1 MIRVPGFLL
10 GSFLGML
17 GSFLMGT
24 ALAAD
29 PAVVNI
35 EVGSAHVVRVQGARQ
50 VAVGNSQLIQASAA
64 SATEVILFAKR
75 EGTTTV
81 DVWTKQGSRQAFKV
95 IVHPA
100 GLQQRLSQVKQIV
113 ASLPGVRVRMSG
125 QHILIEGEQV
135 STDDRTRLKKM
146 LSKYPEVVDLTSET
160 TWDPMVLLDV
170 QVLELPSRNLREL
183 GVRWEPNTLPGLNA
197 GGSWS
202 AGTTG
207 LAEGLPQVSA
217 TGAAISLDG
226 GLSSRLQAMAQAG
239 DAVLLAQP
247 QLLARSGSPASFL
260 AGGEVPYAHV
270 TKDGKPTTLFKKYGV
285 QLNVTPQVDR
295 NGAIRAKVDVEVSA
309 IDPSVNT
316 PVGPA
321 MRVRKT
327 TTEFNI
333 RSGQTLVLSGFIS
346 NEKSS
351 QVEGLPGAMTAPW
364 VGGLFGARTERHQQT
379 ELAIFVTPV
388 LVDANHPDMMARVVR
403 AEAVRHEQLGFAPVM
418 NNPVQAQPLNDHGH
432 WHPAHPALS
441 QWESSKPQ
449 ANSWNWDQAKEMEK

>member
-1 MIRVPGFLL
+1 MNRLTGIVLIVL
-10 GSFLGML
+10 GG
-17 GSFLMGT
+17 FLMGT
-24 ALAAD
+24 SIAAD
-29 PAVVNI
+29 PVTVNI

-64 SATEVILFAKR
+64 SATEVILFAKS

-81 DVWTKQGSRQAFKV
+81 DVWTKQGTRQAFKV

-100 GLQQRLSQVKQIV
+100 GLQQRLSQVKQVI
-113 ASLPGVRVRMSG
+113 ASLSGVRVRLSG

-135 STDDRTRLKKM
+135 STEDRARLKKL

-160 TWDPMVLLDV
+160 SWDPMVLLDV
-170 QVLELPSRNLREL
+170 QVLELPSRHLREL
-183 GVRWEPNTLPGLNA
+183 GVRWDPNSLPGVNA

-202 AGTTG
+202 AGTAGLPEG
-207 LAEGLPQVSA
+207 LAQVGVS
-217 TGAAISLDG
+217 GAAISVQGSLAT
-226 GLSSRLQAMAQAG
+226 RLQAMAQAG

-270 TKDGKPTTLFKKYGV
+270 TKDGKPTTIFKKYGV

-295 NGAIRAKVDVEVSA
+295 HGAIRAKVDVEVSA

-346 NEKSS
+346 NEKSN
-351 QVEGLPGAMTAPW
+351 QVEGLPSAMNAPW
-364 VGGLFGARTERHQQT
+364 IGGLFGARSERQQQT

-403 AEAVRHEQLGFAPVM
+403 AEAVRHDELGYAPVI
-418 NNPVQAQPLNDHGH
+418 NSPVQSQPLNDQGH

-441 QWESSKPQ
+441 QWESGRPQ
-449 ANSWNWDQAKEMEK
+449 ANSSSWNQTDKTEN